1 MKKGQERKKCKIS
14 SRKWKM
20 WKNVRKLKKQQD
32 MVDKQIA
39 MTKMK
44 RGGGHFGSKKERK
57 KIRLKNKT

>member
-1 MKKGQERKKCKIS
+1 
-14 SRKWKM
+14 
-20 WKNVRKLKKQQD
+20 